1 MAAKTQSQL
10 DGEMTFPSQLTARQ
24 FLIDKITAEAER
36 AAVPLSEGEAR
47 MLELNLD
54 VPRTAIG
61 IPVEILE
68 DKSHAFE
75 GKAVRLLKAAYNHD
89 RDDAQEA
96 ERYKEALR
104 TLRDSGQYI
113 LIIATEA
120 IPLRRN
126 WSRVLVYVLIALA
139 MAGMIVALQIW
150 TRGK

>member
-36 AAVPLSEGEAR
+36 AAVPLSEGETR